1 MGTRRPTAGKAV
13 ENPAAVADAE
23 QHARQDIAGLR
34 ARVAARLP
42 RGARPLAAAAGGV
55 LVSGWVI
62 LRRRRRR

>member
-1 MGTRRPTAGKAV
+1 MSTNRVAV
-13 ENPAAVADAE
+13 GETVGNPAATADAQ

-34 ARVAARLP
+34 ARLAARLP
-42 RGARPLAAAAGGV
+42 RGAAAPLAAAGV

>member
-1 MGTRRPTAGKAV
+1 M

-34 ARVAARLP
+34 ARVTERLP
-42 RGARPLAAAAGGV
+42 RGALPLAAAAGA
-55 LVSGWVI
+55 LISGWVI

>member
-1 MGTRRPTAGKAV
+1 MGPRRTAVGHVV

-42 RGARPLAAAAGGV
+42 RGARPLAAAVGGA

-62 LRRRRRR
+62 LRMRRRR

>member
-1 MGTRRPTAGKAV
+1 MGIRRSAAGEAV

-42 RGARPLAAAAGGV
+42 CGARPLAAAAGGA

>member
-1 MGTRRPTAGKAV
+1 MGSRRSAVGQAV

-34 ARVAARLP
+34 ARVAARL
-42 RGARPLAAAAGGV
+42 RRNARPLAAAAGGA
-55 LVSGWVI
+55 LISGWVI